1 MIYHILPP
9 SSIRTSIQ
17 LPASKSISNRALI
30 IHALGKGDCLPENLS
45 DCDDTRVMV
54 KALTEGGDTIDILAA
69 GTAMRFLTA
78 YFSITPGQRILTGT
92 ARMQQRP
99 IQLLVDALR
108 QLGADIAYTNRE
120 GFPPLRIRGKEPNN
134 CELKNCKQENCE
146 QENNKQENYELKN
159 YEQEVCE
166 KGKKESLCSEL
177 TLQGN
182 VSSQYISALLMI
194 GPMLPH
200 GLTLHLSGNIISRP
214 YIDLTLQLMGEF
226 GAKAEWTSESTIT
239 VHPQPYHSVPFT
251 VESDWSAASYWYEMA
266 ALSEE
271 AEIELT
277 GLFPNSYQGDSRGR
291 ELFSQLGVETA
302 FTPHGVKLTK
312 SGQRVERME
321 ADLVDI
327 PDLAQTFVV
336 TCALLNIPFRFTGL
350 QSLKIKETD
359 RITALRNELRKL
371 GYAIEEEN
379 DSVLYWNGE
388 RCEAEVSP
396 LIATYEDHR
405 MAMAFAPAALCCPSV
420 RIAHPHVVSKSYPRY
435 WDDLRQAGFRMEE
448 EATQLSE

>member
-99 IQLLVDALR
+99 IQLLVNALR

-134 CELKNCKQENCE
+134 CELKN
-146 QENNKQENYELKN
+146 

-166 KGKKESLCSEL
+166 QGKKETLCSEL